1 MRRRQAVTGWLL
13 AAPAVVGLLA
23 FLVLP
28 FCYTVFR
35 SFTSGLGWGQFV
47 GLENYAQLF
56 GNRLFLLALKNTFL
70 FLACGLALIL
80 PLSLFLALLLQKA
93 GKWGKPLALA
103 LLFPMVLPV
112 SAIVIVVN
120 LVFAENGL
128 LSQLTGPTSWM
139 DSPFAFAIL
148 LGLYLWK
155 NVGVATV
162 ILLAGLNTIPGEL
175 YESASM
181 DGAGRWARLTKITL
195 PLLRPEILVVTL
207 LSTLNSFKNFREA
220 YVLGGD
226 HPHESVYMLQ
236 HFMNNN
242 FENMNFPRLSVAA
255 VVLFAM
261 LFCLYTLLL
270 KSPLGRGEPAFES
283 SGRRPFKMSK
293 GATLFLALAALLF
306 LLPVA
311 FTIGCSFLSPQE
323 VQRVFGPLLG
333 EGSAAVV
340 GGLPQGFSLMGY
352 YEVFFATPDYLVK
365 FWLSLLLAVG
375 AVVGQVVIS
384 CMGGFAFAF
393 FDFPGKR
400 LLFGLLC
407 FFMLVPLQVTLLPN
421 YLLLDAFGLLNTYWA
436 LLLPLAFAPLGTFL
450 LTQIFRSVPADI
462 LQAARLDGA
471 GTLQVMV
478 KVLLPCGKSGV
489 STLIILTLIES
500 WNMVEQPLI
509 YLKDVGSYPLS
520 VFLASRYTE
529 NLPLQFVCCVLSLLP
544 LALAAAMCWTVG
556 FPRRR
561 RHETS
566 HSESE
571 LCATAGIGVMHG
583 WLLPH

>member
-1 MRRRQAVTGWLL
+1 MRRREAVTGLLL
-13 AAPAVVGLLA
+13 ASPAVVGLLA

-28 FCYTVFR
+28 FGYTFLR
-35 SFTSGLGWGQFV
+35 SFTTGLGWGRFV

-56 GNRLFLLALKNTFL
+56 GNRLFLLALMNTFL

-128 LSQLTGPTSWM
+128 LSQLTGPYPWM
-139 DSPFAFAIL
+139 DPPFAFAIL

-155 NVGVATV
+155 NVGIAVV
-162 ILLAGLNTIPGEL
+162 ILLAGLTTIPGEL
-175 YESASM
+175 YESANM
-181 DGAGRWARLTKITL
+181 DGAGKWARLTKVTL

-226 HPHESVYMLQ
+226 HPHESIYMLQ

-255 VVLFAM
+255 VVFFVL
-261 LFCLYTLLL
+261 LFCLYALLL
-270 KSPLGRGEPAFES
+270 KSPLGRGEPALES
-283 SGRRPFKMSK
+283 GSQRVVPAKK
-293 GATLFLALAALLF
+293 GPILCLTFLSLLF
-306 LLPVA
+306 VLPVVLTVA
-311 FTIGCSFLSPQE
+311 CSFLSPQE

-333 EGSAAVV
+333 EGGTAVV
-340 GGLPQGFSLMGY
+340 GALPQSFSLMGY
-352 YEVFFATPDYLVK
+352 YEVFFATPDYLAK
-365 FWLSLLLAVG
+365 FWVSLLLAVG
-375 AVVGQVVIS
+375 AIAGQVAIS
-384 CMGGFAFAF
+384 CLGGFAFAF
-393 FDFPGKR
+393 YDFPGKR
-400 LLFGLLC
+400 LLYGLLC
-407 FFMLVPLQVTLLPN
+407 LFMLIPLQVTLLPN
-421 YLLLDAFGLLNTYWA
+421 YILLDRLGALNTYWA

-462 LQAARLDGA
+462 LHAARLDGA
-471 GTLQVMV
+471 GTLQVLAR
-478 KVLLPCGKSGV
+478 VLLPCGKGGV
-489 STLIILTLIES
+489 STLVVLTLIES

-509 YLKDVGSYPLS
+509 YLQDAGSYPLS
-520 VFLASRYTE
+520 VFLASQYME
-529 NLPLQFVCCVLSLLP
+529 NLPFQFVCSVLSLLP
-544 LALAAAMCWTVG
+544 LALCFLYFG
-556 FPRRR
+556 GDILR
-561 RHETS
+561 S
-566 HSESE
+566 
-571 LCATAGIGVMHG
+571 AGRKGDT
-583 WLLPH
+583 P

>member
-1 MRRRQAVTGWLL
+1 MRRREAAAGLLL
-13 AAPAVVGLLA
+13 ASPAVVGLLA

-28 FCYTVFR
+28 FGYTFLR
-35 SFTSGLGWGQFV
+35 SFTTGLGWGRFV

-128 LSQLTGPTSWM
+128 LSQMTGPTPWM
-139 DSPFAFAIL
+139 DSPFAFVIL

-155 NVGVATV
+155 NVGIGVV
-162 ILLAGLNTIPGEL
+162 ILLAGLTTIPGEL
-175 YESASM
+175 YESANM
-181 DGAGRWARLTKITL
+181 DGAGKWTRLTKVTL
-195 PLLRPEILVVTL
+195 PMLRPELLVVTI
-207 LSTLNSFKNFREA
+207 LSSLNAFKNFREA
-220 YVLGGD
+220 FVLGGD
-226 HPHESVYMLQ
+226 HPHESIYMLQ

-255 VVLFAM
+255 VVFFAL
-261 LFCLYTLLL
+261 LFCLYALLL
-270 KSPLGRGEPAFES
+270 KSPLGRGEPALEN
-283 SGRRPFKMSK
+283 GNRRDIPPKK
-293 GATLFLALAALLF
+293 GPVLFLAALSLLF
-306 LLPVA
+306 VLPVVLTVA
-311 FTIGCSFLSPQE
+311 CSFLSPQE

-333 EGSAAVV
+333 EGGTAAL
-340 GGLPQGFSLMGY
+340 GALPQGFSLMGY
-352 YEVFFATPDYLVK
+352 YEVFFATPDYLAK
-365 FWLSLLLAVG
+365 FWVSLLLAVG
-375 AVVGQVVIS
+375 AILGQMVIS

-393 FDFPGKR
+393 YDFPGKR
-400 LLFGLLC
+400 LLYGLLC
-407 FFMLVPLQVTLLPN
+407 LFMLIPLQVTLLPN
-421 YLLLDAFGLLNTYWA
+421 YLLLDQLGALNTYWA

-462 LQAARLDGA
+462 LHAARLDGA
-471 GTLQVMV
+471 GTLQVLAR
-478 KVLLPCGKSGV
+478 VLLPCGKSGV

-509 YLKDVGSYPLS
+509 YLKDVGNYPLS

-544 LALAAAMCWTVG
+544 LALCFLYFG
-556 FPRRR
+556 GD
-561 RHETS
+561 
-566 HSESE
+566 
-571 LCATAGIGVMHG
+571 LLQGAGRKGDSQ
-583 WLLPH
+583 

>member
-128 LSQLTGPTSWM
+128 LSQLTGPYPWM
-139 DSPFAFAIL
+139 DSPFAFVIL

-155 NVGVATV
+155 NVGIGVV
-162 ILLAGLNTIPGEL
+162 ILLAGLTTIPGEL

-181 DGAGRWARLTKITL
+181 DGAGKWARLTKVTL
-195 PLLRPEILVVTL
+195 PMLRPELLVVTI
-207 LSTLNSFKNFREA
+207 LSTLNAFKNFREA
-220 YVLGGD
+220 FVLGGD
-226 HPHESVYMLQ
+226 HPHESIYMLQ

-255 VVLFAM
+255 VVFFAL
-261 LFCLYTLLL
+261 LFCLYALLL
-270 KSPLGRGEPAFES
+270 KSPLGRGEPALENGS
-283 SGRRPFKMSK
+283 QREIPAKK
-293 GATLFLALAALLF
+293 GPILCLTLISLLF
-306 LLPVA
+306 VLPVVLTMA
-311 FTIGCSFLSPQE
+311 CSFLSPQE

-333 EGSAAVV
+333 EDGTAVF
-340 GGLPQGFSLMGY
+340 GALPQGFSLMGY
-352 YEVFFATPDYLVK
+352 YEVFFATPDYLAK
-365 FWLSLLLAVG
+365 FWVSLLLAVG
-375 AVVGQVVIS
+375 AIAGQVAIS
-384 CMGGFAFAF
+384 CLGGFAFAF
-393 FDFPGKR
+393 YDFPGKR
-400 LLFGLLC
+400 LLYGLLC
-407 FFMLVPLQVTLLPN
+407 LFMLIPLQVTLLPN
-421 YLLLDAFGLLNTYWA
+421 YILLDQLGTLNTYWA
-436 LLLPLAFAPLGTFL
+436 LMLPLAFAPLGTFL

-462 LQAARLDGA
+462 LHAARLDGA
-471 GTLQVMV
+471 GTLQVLAR
-478 KVLLPCGKSGV
+478 VLLPCGKGGV
-489 STLIILTLIES
+489 STLVVLTLIES

-509 YLKDVGSYPLS
+509 YLQDVGSYPLS
-520 VFLASRYTE
+520 VFLASQYME
-529 NLPLQFVCCVLSLLP
+529 NLPFQFVCSVLSLLP
-544 LALAAAMCWTVG
+544 LV
-556 FPRRR
+556 
-561 RHETS
+561 
-566 HSESE
+566 
-571 LCATAGIGVMHG
+571 LCFLYFGGDVLRSAGRKGDT
-583 WLLPH
+583 P

>member
-1 MRRRQAVTGWLL
+1 MRRREAATGLLL
-13 AAPAVVGLLA
+13 ASPAVAGLLA

-28 FCYTVFR
+28 FGYTFLR
-35 SFTSGLGWGQFV
+35 SFTTGLGWGRFV

-128 LSQLTGPTSWM
+128 LSQMTGPYPWM
-139 DSPFAFAIL
+139 DSPFAFVIL

-155 NVGVATV
+155 NVGIGVV
-162 ILLAGLNTIPGEL
+162 ILLAGLTTIPGEL
-175 YESASM
+175 YESANM
-181 DGAGRWARLTKITL
+181 DGAGKWARLTKVTL
-195 PLLRPEILVVTL
+195 PMLRPELLVVTI
-207 LSTLNSFKNFREA
+207 LSSLNAFKNFREA
-220 YVLGGD
+220 FVLGGD
-226 HPHESVYMLQ
+226 HPHESIYMLQ

-255 VVLFAM
+255 VVFFAL
-261 LFCLYTLLL
+261 LFCLYALLL
-270 KSPLGRGEPAFES
+270 KSPLGRGEPALEN
-283 SGRRPFKMSK
+283 GNRRDIPPKK
-293 GATLFLALAALLF
+293 GPVLFLAALSLLF
-306 LLPVA
+306 VLPVVL
-311 FTIGCSFLSPQE
+311 TVVCSFLSPQE

-333 EGSAAVV
+333 EGGTAAL
-340 GGLPQGFSLMGY
+340 GALPQGFSLMGY
-352 YEVFFATPDYLVK
+352 YEVFFATPDYLAK
-365 FWLSLLLAVG
+365 FWVSLLLAVG
-375 AVVGQVVIS
+375 AILGQMVIS

-393 FDFPGKR
+393 YDFPGKR
-400 LLFGLLC
+400 LLYSLLC
-407 FFMLVPLQVTLLPN
+407 LFMLIPLQVTLLPN
-421 YLLLDAFGLLNTYWA
+421 YILLDQLGTLNTYWA

-462 LQAARLDGA
+462 LHAARLDGA
-471 GTLQVMV
+471 GTLQVLAR
-478 KVLLPCGKSGV
+478 VLLPCGKSGV

-509 YLKDVGSYPLS
+509 YLRDVGSYPLS
-520 VFLASRYTE
+520 VFLASRYME
-529 NLPLQFVCCVLSLLP
+529 NLPFQFVCSVLSLLP
-544 LALAAAMCWTVG
+544 LALCFLYFG
-556 FPRRR
+556 GD
-561 RHETS
+561 
-566 HSESE
+566 
-571 LCATAGIGVMHG
+571 LLQGAGRKGDSQ
-583 WLLPH
+583 

>member
-128 LSQLTGPTSWM
+128 LSQLTGPTPWM

-162 ILLAGLNTIPGEL
+162 ILLAGLDTIPGEL

-226 HPHESVYMLQ
+226 HPHESIYMLQ

-255 VVLFAM
+255 VVFFAM

-293 GATLFLALAALLF
+293 GATLFLVLAALLF

-323 VQRVFGPLLG
+323 VQRVFGLLLG

-436 LLLPLAFAPLGTFL
+436 LLLPLGTFL

-544 LALAAAMCWTVG
+544 LALCFFYCGGDVLD
-556 FPRRR
+556 
-561 RHETS
+561 S
-566 HSESE
+566 
-571 LCATAGIGVMHG
+571 GI
-583 WLLPH
+583 PKEEKA

>member
-1 MRRRQAVTGWLL
+1 MRRREAVTGLLL
-13 AAPAVVGLLA
+13 ASPAVVGLLA

-28 FCYTVFR
+28 FGYTFLR
-35 SFTSGLGWGQFV
+35 SFTTGLGWGRFV

-56 GNRLFLLALKNTFL
+56 GNRLFLLALMNTFL

-128 LSQLTGPTSWM
+128 LSQLTGPYPWM
-139 DSPFAFAIL
+139 DPPFAFAIL

-155 NVGVATV
+155 NVGIAVV
-162 ILLAGLNTIPGEL
+162 ILLAGLTTIPGEL
-175 YESASM
+175 YESANM
-181 DGAGRWARLTKITL
+181 DGAGKWARLTKVTL

-226 HPHESVYMLQ
+226 HPHESIYMLQ

-255 VVLFAM
+255 VVFFVL
-261 LFCLYTLLL
+261 LFCLYALLL
-270 KSPLGRGEPAFES
+270 KSPLGRGEPALES
-283 SGRRPFKMSK
+283 GSQRVVPAKK
-293 GATLFLALAALLF
+293 GPILCLTFLSLLF
-306 LLPVA
+306 VLPVVLTVA
-311 FTIGCSFLSPQE
+311 CSFLSPQE

-333 EGSAAVV
+333 EGGTAVV
-340 GGLPQGFSLMGY
+340 GALPQSFSLMGY
-352 YEVFFATPDYLVK
+352 YEVFFATPDYLAK
-365 FWLSLLLAVG
+365 FWVSLLLAVG
-375 AVVGQVVIS
+375 AIAGQVAIS
-384 CMGGFAFAF
+384 CLGGFAFAF
-393 FDFPGKR
+393 YDFPGKR
-400 LLFGLLC
+400 LLYGLLC
-407 FFMLVPLQVTLLPN
+407 LFMLIPLQVTLLPN
-421 YLLLDAFGLLNTYWA
+421 YILLDRLGALNTYWA

-462 LQAARLDGA
+462 LHAARLDGA
-471 GTLQVMV
+471 GTLQVLAR
-478 KVLLPCGKSGV
+478 VLLPCSKGGV
-489 STLIILTLIES
+489 STLVVLTLIES

-509 YLKDVGSYPLS
+509 YLQDAGSYPLS
-520 VFLASRYTE
+520 VFLASQYME
-529 NLPLQFVCCVLSLLP
+529 NLPFQFVCSVLSLLP
-544 LALAAAMCWTVG
+544 LALCFLYFG
-556 FPRRR
+556 GDILR
-561 RHETS
+561 S
-566 HSESE
+566 
-571 LCATAGIGVMHG
+571 AGRKGDT
-583 WLLPH
+583 P

>member
-28 FCYTVFR
+28 FCYTAFR

-128 LSQLTGPTSWM
+128 LSQLTGPTPWM

-162 ILLAGLNTIPGEL
+162 ILLAGLDTIPGEL

-255 VVLFAM
+255 VVLFAL

-283 SGRRPFKMSK
+283 SGRRPSKMSK

-421 YLLLDAFGLLNTYWA
+421 YLLLDAFGLLNTCWA
-436 LLLPLAFAPLGTFL
+436 LLLPLAFVPLGTFL

-544 LALAAAMCWTVG
+544 LALCFFYCGGDVLD
-556 FPRRR
+556 
-561 RHETS
+561 S
-566 HSESE
+566 
-571 LCATAGIGVMHG
+571 GI
-583 WLLPH
+583 PKEEKA

>member
-1 MRRRQAVTGWLL
+1 MRRREAATGLLL
-13 AAPAVVGLLA
+13 ASPAVAGLLA

-28 FCYTVFR
+28 FGYTFLR
-35 SFTSGLGWGQFV
+35 SFTTGLGWGRFV

-128 LSQLTGPTSWM
+128 LSQLTGPTPWM
-139 DSPFAFAIL
+139 DSPFAFVIL

-155 NVGVATV
+155 NVGIGVV
-162 ILLAGLNTIPGEL
+162 ILLAGLTTIPGEL

-181 DGAGRWARLTKITL
+181 DGAGKWARLTKVTL
-195 PLLRPEILVVTL
+195 PMLRPELLVVTI
-207 LSTLNSFKNFREA
+207 LSTLNAFKNFREA
-220 YVLGGD
+220 FVLGGD
-226 HPHESVYMLQ
+226 HPHESIYMLQ

-255 VVLFAM
+255 VVFFAL
-261 LFCLYTLLL
+261 LFCLYALLL
-270 KSPLGRGEPAFES
+270 KSPLGRGEPALEN
-283 SGRRPFKMSK
+283 GNRRDIPPKK
-293 GATLFLALAALLF
+293 GPVLFLAALSLLF
-306 LLPVA
+306 VLPVVLTVA
-311 FTIGCSFLSPQE
+311 CSFLSPQE

-333 EGSAAVV
+333 EGGTAAL
-340 GGLPQGFSLMGY
+340 GALPQGFSLMGY
-352 YEVFFATPDYLVK
+352 YEVFFATPDYLAK
-365 FWLSLLLAVG
+365 FWVSLLLAVG
-375 AVVGQVVIS
+375 AILGQMVIS

-393 FDFPGKR
+393 YDFPGKR
-400 LLFGLLC
+400 LLYSLLC
-407 FFMLVPLQVTLLPN
+407 LFMLIPLQVTLLPN
-421 YLLLDAFGLLNTYWA
+421 YILLDQLGTLNTYWA

-462 LQAARLDGA
+462 LHAARLDGA
-471 GTLQVMV
+471 GTLQVLAR
-478 KVLLPCGKSGV
+478 VLLPCGKGGV
-489 STLIILTLIES
+489 STLVVLTLIES

-509 YLKDVGSYPLS
+509 YLQDVGSYPLS
-520 VFLASRYTE
+520 VFLASQYME
-529 NLPLQFVCCVLSLLP
+529 NLPFQFVCSVLSLLP
-544 LALAAAMCWTVG
+544 LV
-556 FPRRR
+556 
-561 RHETS
+561 
-566 HSESE
+566 
-571 LCATAGIGVMHG
+571 LCFLYFGGDLLQSAGRKGDAQ
-583 WLLPH
+583 

>member
-1 MRRRQAVTGWLL
+1 MRRREAATGLLL
-13 AAPAVVGLLA
+13 ASPAVVGLLA

-28 FCYTVFR
+28 FGYTFLR
-35 SFTSGLGWGQFV
+35 SFTTGLGWGRFV

-56 GNRLFLLALKNTFL
+56 ENRLFLLALKNTFL

-162 ILLAGLNTIPGEL
+162 ILLAGLDTIPGEL

-261 LFCLYTLLL
+261 LFCLYTLFL

-283 SGRRPFKMSK
+283 SGRRPSKMSK
-293 GATLFLALAALLF
+293 GATLFLVLAALLF

-323 VQRVFGPLLG
+323 VQWVFGPLLG

-393 FDFPGKR
+393 YDFPGKR

-421 YLLLDAFGLLNTYWA
+421 YLLLDAFGLLNTYWV

-544 LALAAAMCWTVG
+544 LALCFFYCGGDVLD
-556 FPRRR
+556 
-561 RHETS
+561 S
-566 HSESE
+566 
-571 LCATAGIGVMHG
+571 GI
-583 WLLPH
+583 PKEEKA